1 MIGFPDMPLI
11 QCNLLDT
18 TPLTKNLVYVG
29 KLQINLYAEHEA
41 IETDC
46 SSVILEKAPRFR
58 TEAIGNAGNVVD
70 RYVSLGTFDSADI
83 GPVDPAHV
91 GKSFLAERK
100 VSPQAAH
107 VLGQNVAQRAFMRAF
122 HPAKGS

>member
-1 MIGFPDMPLI
+1 MPLI
-11 QCNLLDT
+11 QCNFLDT
-18 TPLTKNLVYVG
+18 TSSTEKFDLCKKTTNKSL
-29 KLQINLYAEHEA
+29 AEHEA
-41 IETDC
+41 IETAC

-83 GPVDPAHV
+83 GPVDPARV

-100 VSPQAAH
+100 VGPQAAH
-107 VLGQNVAQRAFMRAF
+107 VLDQNVAQRAFMRAF
-122 HPAKGS
+122 HPARGS